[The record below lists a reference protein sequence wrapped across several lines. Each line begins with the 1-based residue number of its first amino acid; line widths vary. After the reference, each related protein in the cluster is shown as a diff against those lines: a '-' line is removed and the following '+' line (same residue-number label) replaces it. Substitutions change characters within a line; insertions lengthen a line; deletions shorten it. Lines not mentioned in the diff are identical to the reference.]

1 MAVGGPASSA
11 AASIDAGGVEV
22 GGVAALVRQV
32 ALLPVPGAG
41 APDPTRG
48 GTVPHPDLTEL
59 LVNLQPLQAQLL
71 HFLLETDIYH

>member
-1 MAVGGPASSA
+1 M
-11 AASIDAGGVEV
+11 EV
-22 GGVAALVRQV
+22 GGVAALVCQV

-59 LVNLQPLQAQLL
+59 LVNLQPLQTQLL
-71 HFLLETDIYH
+71 HFLLDRSTCYWAEYMFEHTLPFGVT